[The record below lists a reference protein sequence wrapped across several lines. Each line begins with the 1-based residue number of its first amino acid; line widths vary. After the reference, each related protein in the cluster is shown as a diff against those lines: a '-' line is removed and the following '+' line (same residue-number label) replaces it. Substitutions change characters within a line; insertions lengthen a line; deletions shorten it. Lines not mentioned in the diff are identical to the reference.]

1 MSTEQED
8 RPRSTGTAP
17 LIPVVLSGGSG
28 SRLWPLSRDLYP
40 KQLISLL
47 GERSLL
53 QDTLL
58 RAGRL
63 PSAGAPV
70 VVCNEEHRF
79 MVAEQMRE
87 LDLEPGAI
95 LLEPVGR
102 NTAPAIAVAAR
113 EVRARHGDDALM
125 LVLAADHVIPDGD
138 AFAAAVE
145 AASAVGRSGRCVTF
159 GIVPTRPETG
169 FGYLRA
175 GTALEGSSGVHA
187 LDAFVEKPDADTAAR
202 FLDEGGYYW
211 NSGMFVF
218 PVGVFLDALTRFEPA
233 MAEQTARAHAHSVKD
248 LDFIRLDADAFAAS
262 PSNSVDYAVME
273 RIDEAFMVPLDAGWD
288 DVGSWSALWDLAE
301 QDADGNAIAGD
312 VITVGTRNSYLR
324 AEHRLLATVGID
336 DLVVIETADAVLV
349 ARRDAV
355 QDVKQVVTTLKAAG
369 RDEHVAHTEVFRPWG
384 SHERLAIGD
393 RYQIK
398 RVRIRPGG
406 AQSLQRHHHRAE
418 HWIVVQG
425 TARITRGAETYLVA
439 ENEST
444 FIPVGETHRIE
455 NPGKVPLE
463 MVEVRTGAYLGEDD
477 IERLTD

>member
-1 MSTEQED
+1 MEV
-8 RPRSTGTAP
+8 RNAP

-40 KQLISLL
+40 KQLIALL
-47 GERSLL
+47 GEHSLL

-58 RAGRL
+58 RAARL
-63 PSAGAPV
+63 PGAGAPV

-87 LDLEPGAI
+87 AGMTPGAI
-95 LLEPVGR
+95 LLEPAGR
-102 NTAPAIAVAAR
+102 NTAPAIAVAAHD
-113 EVRARHGDDALM
+113 VRVRHGDDALL
-125 LVLAADHVIPDGD
+125 LVMPADHVIPDAD

-145 AASAVGRSGRCVTF
+145 AAAEAGRRGRCVTF

-175 GTALEGSSGVHA
+175 DGAEAGSGA
-187 LDAFVEKPDADTAAR
+187 RPLDGFVEKPDATTAAR
-202 FLDEGGYYW
+202 FLAEGGYFW

-218 PVGVFLDALTRFEPA
+218 PVGAFLEALARLEPE
-233 MAEQTARAHAHSVKD
+233 MAARAQEAYAGATRD
-248 LDFIRLDADAFAAS
+248 LDFTRLDAEAFTAC

-273 RIDEAFMVPLDAGWD
+273 RIDDACMVPLDAGWD
-288 DVGSWSALWDLAE
+288 DVGSWSALWDLAS
-301 QDADGNAIAGD
+301 QDSAGNAVSGD
-312 VITVGTRNSYLR
+312 VLAVDSSNSYLR

-349 ARRDAV
+349 ARKGAV
-355 QDVKQVVTTLKAAG
+355 QDVKKIVTALKAAG
-369 RDEHVAHTEVFRPWG
+369 RDEHIAHTEVFRPWG
-384 SHERLAIGD
+384 SHERLASGD

-418 HWIVVQG
+418 HWVVVQG
-425 TARITRGAETYLVA
+425 TARITRGSETFLVA

-455 NPGKVPLE
+455 NPGRVPLE
-463 MVEVRTGAYLGEDD
+463 MVEIRTGSYLGEDD
-477 IERLTD
+477 IERLGA